1 MTINMS
7 ASFFYDITLNLGT
20 GDTKTR
26 KIESFLSL
34 LKNDIFHLS
43 VFDSHA
49 ANRSRY
55 VIIIQIGESIN
66 NVSNFI
72 STLSF

>member
-7 ASFFYDITLNLGT
+7 ASFFYDMTLNLGAR
-20 GDTKTR
+20 DTKTR

-49 ANRSRY
+49 AKYRLC
-55 VIIIQIGESIN
+55 
-66 NVSNFI
+66 
-72 STLSF
+72 T